1 MKLSPQDLAGSPELA
16 AVAVLDTAL
25 TVTVRALA
33 AVWPELQEGKLPY
46 EEHRTALE
54 IIELAETLTAAIRR
68 YRRAV
73 ADADRRDRELP
84 F

>member
-1 MKLSPQDLAGSPELA
+1 VRLSPQALAGSPELA
-16 AVAVLDTAL
+16 AVAVLDSAL

-33 AVWPELQEGKLPY
+33 AVWPELQHGNLPY

-54 IIELAETLTAAIRR
+54 IIELAGSLAAAIRR

-73 ADADRRDRELP
+73 ADTDRRERNLP

>member
-1 MKLSPQDLAGSPELA
+1 VKLSPQALAGSPELA

-33 AVWPELQEGKLPY
+33 AVWPELQHGSLPY
-46 EEHRTALE
+46 EEQRIAFE
-54 IIELAETLTAAIRR
+54 IIELAETLAAAIRR

-73 ADADRRDRELP
+73 DIADRRERDLP